1 MRKTIIT
8 ASLLVLLTLSLTQ
21 LATSQEM
28 ASTSS
33 WKDNVFTNQ
42 TSGDLYVAFTTY
54 RPATSAYPLGWRTV
68 AWYRI
73 LPGGSHTFQAF
84 RENPIYYLIYE
95 ANTTKFLRPDNA
107 KSFKGWE
114 YVAPFVIVSKD
125 EPDTFTPAVDLLF
138 TTHARTSNLLVENS
152 NYFKSANTGSV
163 TVTPTGVNAPLA
175 ELELVARPPSTE
187 EGTEARP
194 TGGQTS
200 GATGGQT
207 QTPGAWSIS
216 GISSGPLA
224 SGQSIT
230 VSVTVTSADGT
241 NMEGATV
248 TFSENSDFLE
258 FNPTSATTNSS
269 GVASSTLSSKGE
281 KSEAQTVSVSVSGS
295 SEGAKSYSITVPH
308 DTVSMQDSYRVT
320 SRKAGGLFCLTQAWY
335 DWATS
340 SSPQYITFDY
350 PILTYSTPVEQVS
363 SVDRPF
369 ITLSGHRKADSN
381 RVAIWGRVREHC
393 IDQNVMT
400 VVVNAMGK
408 YVAAD
413 FGVEAPSSSGAPPL
427 QPQLRPELEQLSAV
441 WHDLSEIP
449 TETALLPN
457 YPNPFNPET
466 WIPYHLAEPADVTLR
481 IYAADGKQ
489 VRTLALGHQSAGIY
503 ENKSRAAYWDGRN
516 TTGERVASGLYFYTL
531 TAGDFAATKK
541 MLIMK

>member
-8 ASLLVLLTLSLTQ
+8 ASLLVLLTLGLTQ
-21 LATSQEM
+21 LAISQ
-28 ASTSS
+28 AQ

-42 TSGDLYVAFTTY
+42 TSGDLFVAFTTY
-54 RPATSAYPLGWRTV
+54 RPATGTVPLGWRTV
-68 AWYRI
+68 AWYEI
-73 LPGGSHTFQAF
+73 SPGGSHTFQAF
-84 RENPIYYLIYE
+84 GENAIYYLIYA
-95 ANTTKFLRPDNA
+95 ANTNNFLKPENA
-107 KSFKGWE
+107 KSFRGWE
-114 YVAPFVIVSKD
+114 YVEPFVIVSED
-125 EPDTFTPAVDLLF
+125 EPDTFTPAADLLF
-138 TTHARTSNLLVENS
+138 TTYARTSNLLVENS